1 MRVGYS
7 KQAVGIHTLEKYLK
21 EIFAEA
27 GVPGYFTLHCLRAS
41 CASRLYQAGVQEQQ
55 IMEITGHVSNA
66 VREYKR
72 TSDEM
77 RENCSE
83 ILNGTKKLKTEE
95 LNVSTKKEEITK
107 INDNDGK
114 KSISVTLNF
123 NFSI

>member
-1 MRVGYS
+1 
-7 KQAVGIHTLEKYLK
+7 
-21 EIFAEA
+21 
-27 GVPGYFTLHCLRAS
+27 
-41 CASRLYQAGVQEQQ
+41 
-55 IMEITGHVSNA
+55 MEITGHVSNA